1 MKKLLSYAFVAA
13 MAVAVSSCGKD
24 KDVSAEAQGAGTRIG
39 VVDMAKVNNEAKVM
53 KSLNKQKD
61 ARVAD
66 VQSSVKKKREEFEKK
81 EADLKQKQLVMSQE
95 AFAKE
100 AAAFQKDVIEYDRST
115 QQKLQAIEKG
125 YLEAIKKI
133 QDDHLS
139 DIVKDIGRAA
149 GYDMILNSQAAVVLN
164 KDLFVT
170 DKIIDELDKKVQEI
184 ELKVK

>member
-1 MKKLLSYAFVAA
+1 MKKFLSYVFIA
-13 MAVAVSSCGKD
+13 AVAVAASSCGKD
-24 KDVSAEAQGAGTRIG
+24 KGVSAEAQGAGTRIG
-39 VVDMAKVNNEAKVM
+39 VVEMAKVNSEAKVM
-53 KSLNKQKD
+53 RSLNKQKD
-61 ARVAD
+61 AKVEE
-66 VQSSVKKKREEFEKK
+66 VQDSVKKKRAEFEKK

-100 AAAFQKDVIEYDRST
+100 ATAFQKEVIDYDRST

-125 YLEAIKKI
+125 YIDALKKI
-133 QDDHLS
+133 QEDYLS

-164 KDLFVT
+164 KDLIVT
-170 DKIIDELDKKVQEI
+170 NKIIDELDRKVQEI